1 MNHLVAFGVFVMAIT
16 AGLAAIMHHRRALE
30 FVRGEVRKSRLRHM
44 LDGGPALGKSSSLNA
59 RLEFI
64 TRLNEIHASVMSGGA
79 WESAGGYRQADPHR
93 PALTAHTENIARTLG
108 TLLFGK
114 SPQ

>member
-1 MNHLVAFGVFVMAIT
+1 MAFDVFVMADT
-16 AGLAAIMHHRRALE
+16 AGLAAIMQPRRALE
-30 FVRGEVRKSRLRHM
+30 SIRSYVRKSRLRHM
-44 LDGGPALGKSSSLNA
+44 LDGGPTLGKSSSLNA

-64 TRLNEIHASVMSGGA
+64 AHLNEIHASVMSGGA

-108 TLLFGK
+108 ALLFGK